1 MTAEQKRIQIMQNL
15 KEGKR
20 PGHLMQGLSQGYK
33 QQESE
38 TENKNE
44 NEEVN
49 VESVEDARPK
59 VRKTLSGR
67 IIGYRGMD
75 PPVAFSSITASGE
88 SDSGREEGALDEGE
102 GEEESEGEGLS
113 RVELEMIEYERIKAA
128 KRKRGTLK
136 KNHKPVPV
144 IQLDNIEE
152 EEEQDGIL

>member
-33 QQESE
+33 QQEQE
-38 TENKNE
+38 TESENKNE
-44 NEEVN
+44 NEEVS
-49 VESVEDARPK
+49 VESVEDTRPK
-59 VRKTLSGR
+59 IRKTLSGR

-88 SDSGREEGALDEGE
+88 SDSGREEGVLDDGDS
-102 GEEESEGEGLS
+102 EEEGEGEGLS

-136 KNHKPVPV
+136 KNHKPAPV
-144 IQLDNIEE
+144 IQLDDIEE
-152 EEEQDGIL
+152 EEEEQE

>member
-33 QQESE
+33 QQEQE

-44 NEEVN
+44 NEEVS
-49 VESVEDARPK
+49 VESVEDTRPK

-88 SDSGREEGALDEGE
+88 SDSGREEGVDDGDS
-102 GEEESEGEGLS
+102 GEEEGEGLS

-144 IQLDNIEE
+144 IQIDNIEEE